1 MMNKLEKKFKRCL
14 VVSMA
19 SIIAI
24 SLMGCESKELAKGDA
39 VNKETVVEK
48 NSVNNNKAYSKELPK
63 TEAVSIEKTENN
75 KDNNEDTKEIKTT
88 ATSKSPE
95 VKKQSNSEKAV
106 LQNNK
111 PINKTK
117 IDDGKRNFKDYI
129 SLLGLSKEKLISTL
143 KEKPSSIGEGG
154 VEFKEAG
161 IRVWFDKKS
170 NTQVDQVFTMR
181 KDINLNGVKIG
192 DKIGKFK
199 EVFGSPVSDK
209 NGDAHFKYNGVF
221 LSINYDTNTGET
233 YAVYILRKDF

>member
-24 SLMGCESKELAKGDA
+24 SLMGCECKELAKGDA

-48 NSVNNNKAYSKELPK
+48 NSVN
-63 TEAVSIEKTENN
+63 
-75 KDNNEDTKEIKTT
+75 
-88 ATSKSPE
+88 
-95 VKKQSNSEKAV
+95 
-106 LQNNK
+106 QNNK
-111 PINKTK
+111 PVDKSK

-181 KDINLNGVKIG
+181 KDTNLIV
-192 DKIGKFK
+192 
-199 EVFGSPVSDK
+199 
-209 NGDAHFKYNGVF
+209 
-221 LSINYDTNTGET
+221 
-233 YAVYILRKDF
+233 